1 MAFLESTYRAAAD
14 LGARDVGSLECA
26 TGEPRRPRQL

>member
-14 LGARDVGSLECA
+14 LGGWDREVLECA
-26 TGEPRRPRQL
+26 TGIPRRPRSV